1 MIFVQVLKD
10 LYEFKNPSPAFK
22 LFALF
27 KLATLCAKH
36 ISVQNGN
43 YSEYQH

>member
-10 LYEFKNPSPAFK
+10 LDEFKNPNPGFK
-22 LFALF
+22 PFALS
-27 KLATLCAKH
+27 KLTKLCAKH